1 MASFLEGQLR
11 NAIAKGF
18 KGKLRV
24 GTLTRMIPGGLDE
37 YGDIIPATPQNFRVE
52 GFVDTYS
59 DFYRAQA
66 GIPQNDVKIVLIAGN
81 SATEPK
87 KEDEISF
94 AGYPTY
100 QVREIKTDPAFATWE
115 LQSFSVE

>member
-18 KGKLRV
+18 RGKLRV
-24 GTLTRMIPGGLDE
+24 GTLTRMIPGSVDE
-37 YGDIIPATPQNFRVE
+37 YGDPVSTPTEFRVE